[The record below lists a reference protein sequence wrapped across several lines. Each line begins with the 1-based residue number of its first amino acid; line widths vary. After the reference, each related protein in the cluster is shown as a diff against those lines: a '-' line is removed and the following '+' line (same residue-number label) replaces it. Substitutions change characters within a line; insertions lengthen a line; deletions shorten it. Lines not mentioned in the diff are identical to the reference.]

1 MSRFKTIR
9 FSDSD
14 RIYVVDTVDD
24 MDMGSFV
31 SQRCAEEFTE
41 MCEHTDD
48 VERLKQF
55 RKDEKE
61 KYKKAKEF
69 GFKRFSYEWNMDDDE
84 GWLKD
89 SLYEHVSIGP
99 YKDEWELQ
107 QRVLNNK
114 LMSPGEIVL
123 YDKKMMKEI
132 LPKYGMKENFN

>member
-14 RIYVVDTVDD
+14 HIFVVDTVDD
-24 MDMGSFV
+24 MDMGSFL

-48 VERLKQF
+48 IERLKQF
-55 RKDEKE
+55 RRDDKD
-61 KYKKAKEF
+61 KYKNAEKS
-69 GFKRFSYEWNMDDDE
+69 GLKRFSYEWNMDDDE

-99 YKDEWELQ
+99 YKDEWKLQ
-107 QRVLNNK
+107 QQVIKNE
-114 LMSPGEIVL
+114 LMSPCEIASYDDKITNVL
-123 YDKKMMKEI
+123 I
-132 LPKYGMKENFN
+132 PKYGKKENFN